1 MKKHILLL
9 AAVAMSLTGCW
20 TSIHTVAPTTEYV
33 APVTTVY
40 TTQVTTPTPKVTTTH
55 TVTVTSFNNDW
66 SFYLDL
72 QAVGAAFAES
82 NTVEEFERLLNSS
95 RYMINNLDLNRDGYI
110 DYLRVLETYQGY
122 RHVFLIQ
129 ACLAPSV
136 FQDVATLIA
145 EWRSDRLYVEV
156 IGDSYLYGYNY
167 VVRPVFVQRPPL
179 WTVFGRPH
187 YNPWI
192 SPYHHGHFPSHYQ
205 YLKPIYLNHYQ
216 AYINT
221 YMHNHHYCHHCDYPS
236 QPYWNDY
243 THMTDQHRRH
253 DYQDQHP
260 NDSFDQRVTHQ
271 LTANGSGVS
280 VRNAGDLR
288 NETQRQQS
296 SSREGSSSSSSSS
309 SRATTTSTSGSS
321 TQTSGTSSRTQ
332 TSTQTSAQQKPA
344 TTTTTRQPSTT
355 QTSATQSTQRQ
366 PSATQTSAS
375 QSSSRQQTTTQ
386 TSSSQS
392 SSRST
397 QTSSQQSTATRQP
410 STSVS
415 TRVNTNGSTR
425 TTIKQTNEQG
435 KTTTVQRS
443 STPASS
449 SQRTTSSQSSSSSQ
463 RTGSSSSSSSGSRTS
478 GGSSSSGTSTRR

>member
-40 TTQVTTPTPKVTTTH
+40 TTQVTTPTPKVTTTT

-72 QAVGAAFAES
+72 QAVGAAFAEA

-156 IGDSYLYGYNY
+156 IGDRYIYGYNY

-187 YNPWI
+187 YNPWF

-221 YMHNHHYCHHCDYPS
+221 YMHNHHYCHHCDYPQ
-236 QPYWNDY
+236 QPYWDGY

-271 LTANGSGVS
+271 LTANGSGVT
-280 VRNAGDLR
+280 VRNAGELR

-296 SSREGSSSSSSSS
+296 SSREGSSASSGTS
-309 SRATTTSTSGSS
+309 SRTSSTSSTTSSPSRTTGTSTTS
-321 TQTSGTSSRTQ
+321 TQTSGTSTRTSQ
-332 TSTQTSAQQKPA
+332 TSQTSQTASQKPSSS
-344 TTTTTRQPSTT
+344 TVTRQPSSA
-355 QTSATQSTQRQ
+355 QTGSAQST
-366 PSATQTSAS
+366 
-375 QSSSRQQTTTQ
+375 SRQQTTTQ
-386 TSSSQS
+386 TTSSSS
-392 SSRST
+392 SSRSS
-397 QTSSQQSTATRQP
+397 QTSSQQSTVNRQP

-415 TRVNTNGSTR
+415 MRVNTNGSTR
-425 TTIKQTNEQG
+425 TTIRQTNEQG
-435 KTTTVQRS
+435 KTTTVQRT
-443 STPASS
+443 STPVNQ
-449 SQRTTSSQSSSSSQ
+449 QRTTSSQSSSSSQ
-463 RTGSSSSSSSGSRTS
+463 RSGSSSSSSSSGSRTS
-478 GGSSSSGTSTRR
+478 GGSSSGSSTRR